1 MSEITQTLRVLSQ
14 ISVVIITAVPSDRSS
29 RDQTHEDIKES
40 ITDIE
45 CGYRRLR
52 TEGTVGDDGWS
63 WKGIW
68 IWSGSHTHPSPPVR
82 QWLISER
89 GPLTGEP
96 SASGQESLLGYS
108 QVLCVVAGRLWRSF
122 LHSGICTLY
131 FNQSVSQQWK
141 LTLYLS
147 NHPWPFTVG
156 VIHTK
161 RTSVFANANAN
172 KMSWCEFSW
181 LYFIYIN

>member
-52 TEGTVGDDGWS
+52 TEGAVGDDGWS

-108 QVLCVVAGRLWRSF
+108 QVLCDCDGVFYTAVYAHYILTNQCHSNGNSRCTWAITRDLSLWGSYTQNVRLF
-122 LHSGICTLY
+122 L
-131 FNQSVSQQWK
+131 
-141 LTLYLS
+141 LTLMLIKCPDAS
-147 NHPWPFTVG
+147 L
-156 VIHTK
+156 
-161 RTSVFANANAN
+161 AD
-172 KMSWCEFSW
+172 
-181 LYFIYIN
+181 YILFV

>member
-1 MSEITQTLRVLSQ
+1 MRLQAVKDRRSGGWWWMELKRHMNLVRITHTSIPTCQTVTNFRARTAHWRAKCLRS
-14 ISVVIITAVPSDRSS
+14 
-29 RDQTHEDIKES
+29 
-40 ITDIE
+40 
-45 CGYRRLR
+45 
-52 TEGTVGDDGWS
+52 
-63 WKGIW
+63 
-68 IWSGSHTHPSPPVR
+68 
-82 QWLISER
+82 
-89 GPLTGEP
+89 GEP
-96 SASGQESLLGYS
+96 PGLQPGP
-108 QVLCVVAGRLWRSF
+108 VWLWRSF

-181 LYFIYIN
+181 LYFICINKTVTKIDNKISQKH